1 MKYPDLIHI
10 EQDSKYIAWRVLHN
24 PNIKYETY
32 YAYHNRKL
40 EAYCYLT
47 ITRNNEAYLSDYT
60 FEDSETGMILLEEI
74 IDTIRKRGIACIYF
88 MGNIRNELA
97 QKTFKLLKKNGFV
110 KRQSSPFVLKNAFYN
125 DESYLY
131 NIKNWYINGLWTEG
145 YTF

>member
-1 MKYPDLIHI
+1 MASSK
-10 EQDSKYIAWRVLHN
+10 QSKYQIRNLYGTSN
-24 PNIKYETY
+24 
-32 YAYHNRKL
+32 KL

-60 FEDSETGMILLEEI
+60 FEDQTGMVLLEEI
-74 IDTIRKRGIACIYF
+74 IDTIRKRGIASIYF
-88 MGNIRNELA
+88 IGNIRNDLA

-110 KRQSSPFVLKNAFYN
+110 KRRFSPFVLKSVFYN

-131 NIKNWYINGLWTEG
+131 DIKNWHINGLWTEG